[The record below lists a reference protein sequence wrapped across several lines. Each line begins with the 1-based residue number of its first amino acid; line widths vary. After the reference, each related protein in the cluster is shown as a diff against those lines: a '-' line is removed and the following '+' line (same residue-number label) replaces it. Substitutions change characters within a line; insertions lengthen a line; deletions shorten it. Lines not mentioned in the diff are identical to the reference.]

1 MGRQIWPGLNEYI
14 KNGNIVRP
22 TKYNALFLV
31 ESKSGS
37 HLVYTIESNILLLL
51 RFTSIQKKGV

>member
-31 ESKSGS
+31 GLHISGGKM
-37 HLVYTIESNILLLL
+37 HA
-51 RFTSIQKKGV
+51 Q